1 MLFSSNSAANPLSS
15 SAVFLFLS
23 FIFSGDVGAPDL
35 SAVVFSI
42 TGQRR
47 TLGCM
52 ASDRIAE
59 VFGDDGI

>member
-1 MLFSSNSAANPLSS
+1 MILNLPPRLW
-15 SAVFLFLS
+15 AVLL
-23 FIFSGDVGAPDL
+23 
-35 SAVVFSI
+35 SI

-52 ASDRIAE
+52 ASDGIAE